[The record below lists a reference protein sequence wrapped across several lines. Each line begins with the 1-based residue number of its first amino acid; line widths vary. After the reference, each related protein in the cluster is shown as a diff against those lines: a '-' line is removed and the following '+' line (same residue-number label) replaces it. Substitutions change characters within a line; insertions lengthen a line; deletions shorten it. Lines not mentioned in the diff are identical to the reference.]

1 MSELLTSLLDETLA
15 FEASMPLSWSVLD
28 QAMDVQQ
35 LRMLNENNE
44 RVLGSISVLEEQV
57 PDQFDMQTPQAQ
69 ALVRMETKINI
80 LTELVS
86 QLLATRID
94 LPKSRKFRLN
104 AYAIE
109 WFCAEPPPEES
120 ALIYLSVYLHSV
132 FHQPFNIQAHVNDI
146 EPEQGGYKVQAAFD
160 GLSNVVLHSL
170 EKLIFRHHRR
180 SVAHGLSCNEATE

>member
-1 MSELLTSLLDETLA
+1 MSELLTNLLDETLS
-15 FEASMPLSWSVLD
+15 FEANMPLSWSVLD

-35 LRMLNENNE
+35 LRMLNEDNE
-44 RVLGSISVLEEQV
+44 RVLGSIAILEEQV
-57 PDQFDMQTPQAQ
+57 PDQLDMQTPQAQ

-94 LPKSRKFRLN
+94 LPEPRRFRFN

-109 WFCAEPPPEES
+109 WICVEPPPEES

-146 EPEQGGYKVQAAFD
+146 EPEQGGYRVQAAFD
-160 GLSNVVLHSL
+160 GLSNVVQHSL

-180 SVAHGLSCNEATE
+180 SIAHGLSGSEVTE